1 MMDQPEW
8 PLSTHCEE
16 LVRDLAALIAAG
28 GAWRFARG
36 PVVAA
41 RASNFPDP
49 WQESRDG
56 VARVIGRVAWH
67 AHLDVELAVE
77 DLRQPAAP
85 RRQLLRDTKLAL
97 VHADRE
103 RFAFALTSIGND
115 DVAGI
120 VSHVIGHAFATSCA
134 SDGHPFRGGDGSATT
149 AVGSLAA
156 VYLGL
161 GVLAANAA
169 LHDRS
174 AGERVGNSAT
184 HSHQIARAGGLPW
197 QDLAFAL
204 AVQATVRDDVLDGL
218 DTLHASQRELV
229 AAWCDVLDDR
239 ESALVEMLALGDV
252 DAETPP
258 VRPAEP
264 RAVTVRSEHAERDLT
279 RSNLGRPVFRV
290 PGGSRAAE
298 HGFYGALASIPV
310 VLLGAPFVALGVGV
324 AGIVAGAVY
333 GKRFKRFRCASCG
346 TFMARDA
353 TECSHCGGRVAGN
366 IRRAD
371 DRLDAEE
378 ALEREDKS

>member
-1 MMDQPEW
+1 MHPTW
-8 PLSTHCEE
+8 PLSAHHEA
-16 LVRDLAALIAAG
+16 LLRDLSAFVAAG
-28 GAWRFARG
+28 GAWRFTRG

-41 RASNFPDP
+41 RADRFPEP

-56 VARVIGRVAWH
+56 LARVIGRVAWH
-67 AHLDVELAVE
+67 AHVGVELAVE

-85 RRQLLRDTKLAL
+85 RRDLLRDTKLAL

-120 VSHVIGHAFATSCA
+120 VSHAIGHAYATSCA
-134 SDGHPFRGGDGSATT
+134 GDGHPFRDTSTT
-149 AVGSLAA
+149 ASTALGSLAA

-161 GVLAANAA
+161 GALAANAA

-174 AGERVGNSAT
+174 AGETLGQRAI
-184 HSHQIARAGGLPW
+184 HAHQIARAGGLAW

-204 AVQATVRDDVLDGL
+204 AVQATVRDDVLDAL
-218 DTLHASQRELV
+218 TTLHASQAELV
-229 AAWCDVLDDR
+229 AAWRDVLDDH
-239 ESALVEMLALGDV
+239 EAELVEILALGDV

-258 VRPAEP
+258 ARPAEP
-264 RAVTVRSEHAERDLT
+264 RAAIVSGEYAERDLV
-279 RSNLGRPVFRV
+279 RANVGHPVFRTRA
-290 PGGSRAAE
+290 GSRAAE
-298 HGFYGALASIPV
+298 HGFYGALASIPIFV
-310 VLLGAPFVALGVGV
+310 LGAPFVGLGVGI
-324 AGIVAGAVY
+324 AGIVAGVAY
-333 GKRFKRFRCASCG
+333 GNRFKRFRCASCG
-346 TFMARDA
+346 TFMTRDA

-378 ALEREDKS
+378 ALELEDKP